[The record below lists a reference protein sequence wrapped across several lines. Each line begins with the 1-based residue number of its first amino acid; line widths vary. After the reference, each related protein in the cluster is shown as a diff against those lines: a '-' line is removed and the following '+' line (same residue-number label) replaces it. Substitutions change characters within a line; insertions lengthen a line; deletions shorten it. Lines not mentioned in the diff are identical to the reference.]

1 KWSSPNVT
9 GDRPPP
15 VSSFT
20 LTSITNDSAIL
31 FGGATPN
38 GSSNNTYIVNFSHT
52 SVNFSFLEVSKQKPK
67 ERWGHSSVFINS
79 NLGPHLLVVGGLL
92 KIDCWLL
99 DINKRIWKQ
108 LPQN

>member
-15 VSSFT
+15 ISSST
-20 LTSITNDSAIL
+20 LTSITNDCAIL

-38 GSSNNTYIVNFSHT
+38 GSSNNTYIVNFSQT
-52 SVNFSFLEVSKQKPK
+52 SVNFSNLGVSKQKPK
-67 ERWGHSSVFINS
+67 ERRGHSSVFINS
-79 NLGPHLLVVGGLL
+79 NLGQHLLVVGGLHMN
-92 KIDCWLL
+92 DCWLL

-108 LPQN
+108 L